1 MSENKK
7 IADAYAQFLK
17 TINPFEEK
25 IPFDFAGLS
34 QSFFKM
40 AVQLSQSDETWSK
53 NVELSSRY
61 LELIQQ
67 TTSKLC
73 NLNTEDVIQPSRSDR
88 RFKDKEWSEQIYS
101 NFIKQAYLITSAW
114 AQDLADETTGLD
126 EQTHKKVKFFTREL
140 INSASPANFAL
151 TNPAAIKKAIETKG
165 QSLAKG
171 LQYLGMDIME
181 GSIKMTSGDFRVG
194 KNIGISPGKVV
205 FQNELIEL
213 IQYEP
218 RHNNSYSTPLLIIP
232 PWINK
237 YYILDLTPKNSLIKY
252 LVDNRFTVFVISW
265 KNPDASMRDFGLEE
279 YLTLGPLAAIKV
291 VKEILKT
298 DKINLAGYC
307 LGGTLLSILLAYL
320 AEIDDS
326 AVQSATFFVTLQDF
340 SEPGEL
346 GIFTEESQ
354 IALIEK
360 KMAKIGY
367 LPSEMMGGT
376 FNLLRSNDLIWS
388 FVIQNY
394 LMGERPKPFDLLYWN
409 SDSTRMPAKMHSE
422 YLRNMYLENNLI
434 KPGCLKIKGHGLDLS
449 KVKVDSYSVG
459 AENDHIVPWQSA
471 FEVTNLFSGAVRFI
485 LGNSGHI
492 AGIVSPPTN
501 ERAYYYSNSDGV
513 QKDANEWKM
522 GAKKNTGTWWSDWV
536 YWLSKRSGDLSQAP
550 NMGNEK
556 YSPVCDA
563 PGTYVLEK

>member
-1 MSENKK
+1 MKRGQRIWNS
-7 IADAYAQFLK
+7 
-17 TINPFEEK
+17 
-25 IPFDFAGLS
+25 
-34 QSFFKM
+34 
-40 AVQLSQSDETWSK
+40 
-53 NVELSSRY
+53 SSRY

-73 NLNTEDVIQPSRSDR
+73 NVNTEDVIQPSRSDR
-88 RFKDKEWSEQIYS
+88 RFKDDEWSEQIYF
-101 NFIKQAYLITSAW
+101 NFIKQVYLITSAW

-126 EQTHKKVKFFTREL
+126 EKTHKKVKFFTREL
-140 INSASPANFAL
+140 INSASPTNFAV
-151 TNPAAIKKAIETKG
+151 TNPAAIKKARETKG
-165 QSLAKG
+165 QSLAQG
-171 LQYLGMDIME
+171 LQYLGMDMME
-181 GSIKMTSGDFRVG
+181 GSIKMTSGDFKVG
-194 KNIGISPGKVV
+194 KNIGLSPGKVV

-213 IQYEP
+213 IQYGSS
-218 RHNNSYSTPLLIIP
+218 HKNSYSTPLLIIP

-265 KNPDASMRDFGLEE
+265 KNPDASMRDFGLED
-279 YLTLGPLAAIKV
+279 YLTLGPLAALKV

-298 DKINLAGYC
+298 DKVNLAGYC

-326 AVQSATFFVTLQDF
+326 TVQSATFFVTLQDF

-367 LPSEMMGGT
+367 LPSEMMGDT

-409 SDSTRMPAKMHSE
+409 SDSTRMPLKCIP
-422 YLRNMYLENNLI
+422 NILETCI
-434 KPGCLKIKGHGLDLS
+434 WRI
-449 KVKVDSYSVG
+449 
-459 AENDHIVPWQSA
+459 I
-471 FEVTNLFSGAVRFI
+471 
-485 LGNSGHI
+485 
-492 AGIVSPPTN
+492 
-501 ERAYYYSNSDGV
+501 
-513 QKDANEWKM
+513 
-522 GAKKNTGTWWSDWV
+522 
-536 YWLSKRSGDLSQAP
+536 
-550 NMGNEK
+550 
-556 YSPVCDA
+556 
-563 PGTYVLEK
+563 